1 MDTKEVVVS
10 VRMSAEMLVWLDSLA
25 KSEGR
30 SRSNLVQRIL
40 EQEKERGVRIEM
52 TANNAAPNSA
62 IHSASETSQY
72 TLQSK
77 LLRRRLLR

>member
-1 MDTKEVVVS
+1 MDTKDVVVS

-40 EQEKERGVRIEM
+40 EQ
-52 TANNAAPNSA
+52 ASA
-62 IHSASETSQY
+62 KGMEA
-72 TLQSK
+72 K
-77 LLRRRLLR
+77 CG